1 MKKNIA
7 TNRNRNY
14 YIKLACL
21 LLFSVPFSTLN
32 TSAFASSH
40 ADKEMLTILLQD
52 KTLKEVFSYIEKH
65 SSYIFIYEEA
75 VNLEKKVSV
84 NFSAKPVDEIIKEV
98 FSANGLSYT
107 IKGRQ
112 IIIKT
117 KNEHQPSVPATA
129 QTTLTVRGNVK
140 DHTGTPLAGV
150 NVILKG
156 TTRGTITDID
166 GNFEL
171 SDIAK
176 GAIIQFAYIG
186 YKSQEVGAQEK
197 MSIVL
202 NEDNELLDEVVVVG
216 YGTQKKVNMTGA
228 VSSVKSDALE
238 NRPMN
243 NATNALAGLA
253 AGLSVTNTGGSTP
266 GWESPTIRIRGQG
279 TLNNSDP
286 LVVIDG
292 MTGGSIS
299 DINPQD
305 IESISIL
312 KDAASSS
319 IYGSRAAN
327 GVILITTKKG
337 TEGSSRIT
345 YSGNVSF
352 EKVAKRLNLVTDY
365 ADFME
370 IQNAGLIANGQ
381 AARFSQGK
389 IDEWRNDAGK
399 NPTIYPNTE

>member
-1 MKKNIA
+1 MFIA
-7 TNRNRNY
+7 
-14 YIKLACL
+14 
-21 LLFSVPFSTLN
+21 FFSTVFHPEHIG
-32 TSAFASSH
+32 FASSH

-327 GVILITTKKG
+327 G
-337 TEGSSRIT
+337 SS
-345 YSGNVSF
+345 
-352 EKVAKRLNLVTDY
+352 
-365 ADFME
+365 
-370 IQNAGLIANGQ
+370 
-381 AARFSQGK
+381 
-389 IDEWRNDAGK
+389 
-399 NPTIYPNTE
+399 